1 MEMSKTRIRPG
12 MLTTGCLLLSLLV
25 PPAFIVSLPVPAI
38 ASEGWYSGGG
48 VTDPTQYADYATS
61 VVGNTYQGDIE
72 AATRLGLIVGHDD
85 RTFRPNDNITV
96 GQFANIIARN
106 YWDQGHTEAENLA
119 YLRSLGLDVS
129 NPQAALNVGQVQQ
142 AAGALQGQQGVA
154 DLAIL
159 HDART
164 GALSGVGAGG
174 GITRGQ
180 AVDLLYPGASGTPA
194 TGGGA
199 SAPTAVTNP
208 PASYEQLH
216 WPRLTPGITP
226 NPVQAGQAIT
236 LTAHTRY
243 VTQVQAELPWAIV
256 SLTQTAHREWS
267 TTVSVPATLP
277 AGDYSVRFTGV
288 GENGQTKCEFITLT
302 VISPAGDGSLE
313 FVITD

>member
-1 MEMSKTRIRPG
+1 MEMSKTRTRPG

-25 PPAFIVSLPVPAI
+25 PPAFVASLPVPAM

-106 YWDQGHTEAENLA
+106 YWGQGGTEAENLA
-119 YLRSLGLDVS
+119 YLRSLGLNVD

-159 HDART
+159 HDARN
-164 GALSGVGAGG
+164 GSLSGVGAGG

-180 AVDLLYPGASGTPA
+180 AVDLLYPSTPGMPSS
-194 TGGGA
+194 GGGVP
-199 SAPTAVTNP
+199 SSP
-208 PASYEQLH
+208 PSPPSGGERGHRATMRAQ
-216 WPRLTPGITP
+216 ITP
-226 NPVQAGQAIT
+226 NPVQAGQTIV
-236 LTAHTRY
+236 LTADTRH
-243 VTQVQAELPWAIV
+243 VVSVQAYLPWTSV
-256 SLTQTAHREWS
+256 RLTRPGYVWTA
-267 TTVSVPATLP
+267 TISVPATQA
-277 AGDYSVRFTGV
+277 AGSYLVRFSGID
-288 GENGQTKCEFITLT
+288 EDDAPCETSIELVVTA
-302 VISPAGDGSLE
+302 PDEGGDVE